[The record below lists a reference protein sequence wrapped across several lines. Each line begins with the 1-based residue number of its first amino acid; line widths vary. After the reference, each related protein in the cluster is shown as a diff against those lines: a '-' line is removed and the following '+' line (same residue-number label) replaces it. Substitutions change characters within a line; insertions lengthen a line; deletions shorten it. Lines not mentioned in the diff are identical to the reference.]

1 MFDDVEEAVLEK
13 DIFLWIIQRFI
24 SFVMNSFFF
33 YMKST
38 SSSSNFFSLIWCN
51 FSGKNLEEK
60 RDLKKPTKNAR
71 KNANLFEYLLLQ
83 QKNCNV
89 RSNELKTAAEAAL
102 HFPDEKIIL

>member
-1 MFDDVEEAVLEK
+1 MNYPKIHFLRDELILLLYEEHIVVVKL
-13 DIFLWIIQRFI
+13 L
-24 SFVMNSFFF
+24 
-33 YMKST
+33 
-38 SSSSNFFSLIWCN
+38 LIELVQL
-51 FSGKNLEEK
+51 FRKELGGK